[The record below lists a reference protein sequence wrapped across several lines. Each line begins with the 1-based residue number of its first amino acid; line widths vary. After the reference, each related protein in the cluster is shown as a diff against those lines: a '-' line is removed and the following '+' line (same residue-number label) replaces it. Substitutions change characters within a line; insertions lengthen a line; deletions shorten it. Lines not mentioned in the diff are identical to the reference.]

1 MSTQTETVS
10 LIRCDWHSGKNS
22 AGESSLG
29 LGGRNCEVVDE
40 LALSGRL
47 GWSLMLAC

>member
-10 LIRCDWHSGKNS
+10 LMRCDWHSGENS

-29 LGGRNCEVVDE
+29 LGRNCGVVDE
-40 LALSGRL
+40 LALSGKW
-47 GWSLMLAC
+47 GWFIMLAC